1 MNRKTIPDIL
11 GNESGIALLITLSL
25 IAILLTVSL
34 ELNRRVKIGII
45 TVETGK
51 TDFQLMEMAESGI
64 NIAKALLIKDARE
77 NNIDSVQ
84 EEWSDPEALDN
95 IIKSIGFGDGDIKL
109 KIIDEMGKIQVNALI
124 NEYPGHEV
132 NVDQKQIWES
142 LLSFFISSDKSQDQR
157 DPQEI
162 INSLIDWL
170 DDKDGEAIT
179 GISGAE
185 SSYYESLEIPY
196 RCANREFFDLNEL
209 FFVKGISK
217 DLLSKAE
224 SLGNLSFDQDEQDD
238 QDKELQLKLSDL
250 FTVFGTEENKTGNK
264 NNPDKKYQFSGKIN
278 INTAS
283 IPVIAAILPFGKQD
297 LAVSVSE
304 HRLMKPDEEESG
316 YTNNLSVKDWYADI
330 AGLTEKEKVNIAKII
345 TYSSNIFS
353 IECQARLNGRTL
365 VLTNV
370 ISRQKDK
377 TGQWYCK
384 TLRQQID

>member
-1 MNRKTIPDIL
+1 MNRKTFPDIL
-11 GNESGIALLITLSL
+11 GNESGIALLITLSI

-45 TVETGK
+45 TAETGK
-51 TDFQLMEMAESGI
+51 TDFELMKMAESGI
-64 NIAKALLIKDARE
+64 NIAKAILVKDAKE

-84 EEWSDPEALDN
+84 EVWSDPEILDN

-124 NEYPGHEV
+124 NEYPGHQV

-196 RCANREFFDLNEL
+196 ACANREFFDLNEL

-217 DLLSKAE
+217 NMLSKTE
-224 SLGNLSFDQDEQDD
+224 SLGNLFFDQELQDD
-238 QDKELQLKLSDL
+238 QNKELQLSDI
-250 FTVFGTEENKTGNK
+250 FTVFGTEKNKAGNK
-264 NNPDKKYQFSGKIN
+264 NNPDKKYRFSGKIN
-278 INTAS
+278 INTAP

-297 LAVSVSE
+297 LAVSISE
-304 HRLMKPDEEESG
+304 HRLLKSDEQESG
-316 YTNNLSVKDWYADI
+316 YTNDLSLKDWYADI
-330 AGLTEKEKVNIAKII
+330 AGLTKKEKENIARII

-353 IECQARLNGRTL
+353 IESHARLNGRTL
-365 VLTNV
+365 VLKNV
-370 ISRQKDK
+370 ISRQRDE
-377 TGQWYCK
+377 TGKWYCK

>member
-11 GNESGIALLITLSL
+11 GNESGVALLITLSI
-25 IAILLTVSL
+25 IAILLSVSL

-45 TVETGK
+45 TAETGK
-51 TDFQLMEMAESGI
+51 IDYQLMEMAESGI
-64 NIAKALLIKDARE
+64 NIAKALLVKDANE

-95 IIKSIGFGDGDIKL
+95 IIKSIGFGNGDIKL
-109 KIIDEMGKIQVNALI
+109 KIFDEMGKIQVNALI

-132 NVDQKQIWES
+132 NVAQKQIWEN

-170 DDKDGEAIT
+170 DDLDGEAIT

-217 DLLSKAE
+217 NMLSQAE
-224 SLGNLSFDQDEQDD
+224 NIGNLFFDQDNQDD
-238 QDKELQLKLSDL
+238 SNKELQLKLNDI
-250 FTVFGTEENKTGNK
+250 FTVFGTKKNKTENQD
-264 NNPDKKYQFSGKIN
+264 NPNKKYRFSGKIN
-278 INTAS
+278 INTAPV
-283 IPVIAAILPFGKQD
+283 PVIAAMLPFGKQD
-297 LAVSVSE
+297 LAVSISE
-304 HRLMKPDEEESG
+304 HRLLKPDEQESG
-316 YTNNLSVKDWYADI
+316 YTNDLSLKDWYADI
-330 AGLTEKEKVNIAKII
+330 AGLTEKEKVKIAKII

-353 IECQARLNGRTL
+353 IESHVRFNGRTL

-370 ISRQKDK
+370 ISRQRDE

-384 TLRQQID
+384 TLRQLID